1 MQQNSSEHTRY
12 DTLITLLHTIQLF
25 TEQAHMMTQA
35 GRLEDA
41 AKLVESVITL
51 TKLAQELT
59 GEMAQEEQ

>member
-1 MQQNSSEHTRY
+1 MNEHQRTRY
-12 DTLITLLHTIQLF
+12 DTLTTSLHTIQLL

-51 TKLAQELT
+51 TRLTQEIT
-59 GEMAQEEQ
+59 GKMA